1 MTGNGDF
8 YIAFKLGEKVSE
20 LKSDIFES
28 NTEEDLRHI
37 STKVSGMIE
46 ILEIVESKIVP
57 APDDSKIDQLYILS
71 EFENLSDLIFNKI
84 SEI

>member
-57 APDDSKIDQLYILS
+57 TPDDSKIDQLYILS
-71 EFENLSDLIFNKI
+71 EFENLSDLIFKKI
-84 SEI
+84 SEM